1 MLDIDESAV
10 DITFNPTV
18 ESTFAAPKE
27 IDETAGISC
36 GGNNQSL
43 DESVANDVTVMD
55 KTAPIS
61 EDDDDTG
68 QFLVLILMLKPNIQW
83 PKKMKLMKHTASPLA
98 PV

>member
-68 QFLVLILMLKPNIQW
+68 QFLVLIENYNVK
-83 PKKMKLMKHTASPLA
+83 A
-98 PV
+98 